1 MAETAIAKP
10 QQHRPMTIKDYLQ
23 QEKVKAA
30 IASVLPQHMKPER
43 LIKVAL
49 VAISRSPKLS
59 QCTPDS
65 ILKSLMISAELGL
78 DPSGNLGQAYLVPYQ
93 NKYRG
98 TYECQLIPGYRGL
111 ITLARRSGHIKA
123 IEARVVREKDV
134 FRVRYGLEPELVHK
148 PVLGGEKDREIVA
161 AYAVAVLAD
170 GTKQFDVMSR
180 QEIDAIRAR
189 SKAADDGPWVT
200 DYAEMAKKT
209 VVRRLCKYL
218 PLSPE
223 EPIAKALE
231 VENRAE
237 AGEPVVDLIELPQE
251 EEPESRTEQLVA
263 KLEASKSEPE
273 QPEPE
278 MQTVAAVETSAEEEA
293 NGEGAGPEPE
303 PDLLSTAQD
312 KRRRKKASQGAV

>member
-65 ILKSLMISAELGL
+65 ILRSLMIAAELGL

-123 IEARVVREKDV
+123 IEARVVRQKDL
-134 FRVRYGLEPELVHK
+134 FRVKYGLEPELVHK

-170 GTKQFDVMSR
+170 GTKQFEVMSR
-180 QEIDAIRAR
+180 EEIDAIRSR
-189 SKAADDGPWVT
+189 SQAAEEGPWKT

-237 AGEPVVDLIELPQE
+237 AGEPIVDLIELPQE
-251 EEPESRTEQLVA
+251 EEPESRTERLVA
-263 KLEASKSEPE
+263 KLEAAEPE
-273 QPEPE
+273 SGPQPDV
-278 MQTVAAVETSAEEEA
+278 TETA
-293 NGEGAGPEPE
+293 AGPEQNGQEPDEDGE
-303 PDLLSTAQD
+303 PDLLTSAAGG
-312 KRRRKKASQGAV
+312 RRRKKVSQGAVQ